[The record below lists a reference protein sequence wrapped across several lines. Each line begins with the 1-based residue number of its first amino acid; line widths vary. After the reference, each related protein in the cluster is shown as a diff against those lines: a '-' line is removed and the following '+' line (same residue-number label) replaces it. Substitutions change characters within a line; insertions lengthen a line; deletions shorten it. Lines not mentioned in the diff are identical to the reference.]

1 MNKER
6 GFQQRES
13 KVRRVRE
20 GSGKGVQ
27 DELRKTQLGRN
38 MGIPSKWC
46 SLRKKGGTLYAKKG
60 DLPSIEGEKH
70 WKMWW
75 WGGIHWMSDALYIQM
90 REQQR
95 TRRAKAEARTTN
107 SRNVHQWQKQN
118 GSSFKITSILDI
130 ASVSKKEELFPKD
143 ASEA

>member
-1 MNKER
+1 
-6 GFQQRES
+6 
-13 KVRRVRE
+13 
-20 GSGKGVQ
+20 
-27 DELRKTQLGRN
+27 
-38 MGIPSKWC
+38 
-46 SLRKKGGTLYAKKG
+46 
-60 DLPSIEGEKH
+60 
-70 WKMWW
+70 
-75 WGGIHWMSDALYIQM
+75 MSDALYIQM